1 MHYDSTLNGIY
12 KNDPV
17 MKKIDGVNQYSL
29 IPVNT
34 KMSALD
40 IQTLNQMYPCYE
52 GCDQCD
58 PCDPCVSD
66 VDQGKICFKIIS
78 TSLYGC

>member
-12 KNDPV
+12 KHDPV
-17 MKKIDGVNQYSL
+17 MKKKDGSL
-29 IPVNT
+29 IPIN
-34 KMSALD
+34 KEMSVLD
-40 IQTLNQMYPCYE
+40 IQTLNQMYPCYQ
-52 GCDQCD
+52 GCDQ
-58 PCDPCVSD
+58 CDPCVSD